1 MNDLQVDLRSEDA
14 LRSLLESFSL
24 PPSHYLVVIIKRYIQ
39 VTRVFSMMITPLPCQ
54 HRHHQAITIWSGYQH
69 RILYHPFTSWPLN
82 NWRRRQGMI
91 STHPPIATKSRF
103 CRSFI
108 RYLGRLDPGYSQHL
122 GLSTIELSKVHSLLP
137 LVLTRFWL
145 TQMT

>member
-1 MNDLQVDLRSEDA
+1 
-14 LRSLLESFSL
+14 
-24 PPSHYLVVIIKRYIQ
+24 
-39 VTRVFSMMITPLPCQ
+39 
-54 HRHHQAITIWSGYQH
+54 
-69 RILYHPFTSWPLN
+69 
-82 NWRRRQGMI
+82 MI

-145 TQMT
+145 TQTTQVQLELARRRTALGELDRDQLVAQVNLFPSN